1 MNPTLLLLLAGAGV
15 AVLAVAASSAAS
27 TSGDSELVASS
38 KDMVDIFQFYQ
49 KKLYE
54 LTAEEVDQLGK
65 LNAAAKGVPFRT
77 LPQAMIDWAS
87 NPGDKSQA
95 DAIGEWK
102 RTYYLPP
109 GVDAT
114 KGPDLFTAWADTP
127 DGSAAYYSWM
137 TQHGPY
143 LRCDQS
149 FAGGLVSDACA
160 SDPNCLANLPPA
172 PCEKGVYLDW
182 FGRQIG
188 TYTGDDTVHGTSD
201 LSVIGKGI
209 YQNFS
214 DLWKAAGNDLLT
226 AVAKVASNY
235 PGIGTAVASG
245 ITFLQAVGAGASVEN
260 ATIAAGRA
268 AVPSTLTSA
277 YDIGVG
283 LATQKGVNVED
294 ALSVAMATAISQG
307 VVSGDV
313 LEYYNSIKD
322 SYDQAK
328 AAGVEAHAE
337 LTATGDIIS
346 VATSAH

>member
-65 LNAAAKGVPFRT
+65 LNASAKGVPFRT

-137 TQHGPY
+137 TQHGPN
-143 LRCDQS
+143 LSCQTF
-149 FAGGLVSDACA
+149 FAGGVGCA
-160 SDPNCLANLPPA
+160 
-172 PCEKGVYLDW
+172 KGVYYDW

-322 SYDQAK
+322 SYDSAV
-328 AAGVEAHAE
+328 AAGVQAHAE
-337 LTATGDIIS
+337 FASAGDLIN